1 MTVSLL
7 RREMAQ
13 LDQVN
18 HIVVLMLENRSFD
31 SMLGMLYPA
40 SARFDGLLGTETN
53 LDPNGI
59 PVPVWNSPGTDRA
72 ALSIPD
78 PDPGELWEDINT
90 QLFGTPTVPNPAPA
104 PTMGGFVRNYLSQA
118 MKAPGNYDAKAV
130 MHYFSPKQVPV
141 ISELARQFATQRA
154 RRATGDSRSVIAGL
168 PRPLARPGPTAFLF
182 TRAPRTDTRTTIRRA
197 FPTRWIPCSISLNAP
212 A

>member
-1 MTVSLL
+1 
-7 RREMAQ
+7 MAQ
-13 LDQVN
+13 LDQIN

-59 PVPVWNSPGTDRA
+59 PFPVWNSPGTDRA

-90 QLFGTPTVPNPAPA
+90 QLFGTPTVPNPAPT

-118 MKAPGNYDAKAV
+118 MKAPGN
-130 MHYFSPKQVPV
+130 
-141 ISELARQFATQRA
+141 
-154 RRATGDSRSVIAGL
+154 
-168 PRPLARPGPTAFLF
+168 
-182 TRAPRTDTRTTIRRA
+182 
-197 FPTRWIPCSISLNAP
+197 
-212 A
+212 